1 MKIPWQRA
9 VKGEIWER
17 IDSAADSMKAD
28 DPGLFREV
36 SSQESVELDGG
47 AEKKGRMIQSKEK

>member
-47 AEKKGRMIQSKEK
+47 AEK